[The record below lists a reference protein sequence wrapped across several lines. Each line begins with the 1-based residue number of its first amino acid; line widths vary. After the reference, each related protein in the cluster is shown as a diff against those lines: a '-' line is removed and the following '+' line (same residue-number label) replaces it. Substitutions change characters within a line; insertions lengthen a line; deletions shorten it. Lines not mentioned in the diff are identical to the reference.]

1 LKKDPKRTKKKGP
14 KKTFPERE
22 GRFLS
27 ILENYKEKRRINVP
41 ILFLE
46 PKVHPFFPTSLTMK
60 T

>member
-14 KKTFPERE
+14 KKTFSERE

-46 PKVHPFFPTSLTMK
+46 PKNAPFFPPSLTMK